1 MTHPAS
7 RPPMPVGSW
16 NWAMTVRRSR
26 CLTFIARVHNLQYAR
41 GQVSE
46 RSLSIGELS
55 ERTGVAVTA
64 LRYYDELGLV
74 RPQSRVSGQ
83 RRYAA
88 SAVRAVGVVLFLR
101 DVGFSLGEIGELVA
115 GGPHNGLWSELI
127 DRKLT
132 ALAEK
137 EHRLAVARVA
147 LEHARDCP
155 AQDPTRCPRFWTISD
170 ARLDGES
177 LEDSHTAVH

>member
-1 MTHPAS
+1 
-7 RPPMPVGSW
+7 
-16 NWAMTVRRSR
+16 
-26 CLTFIARVHNLQYAR
+26 
-41 GQVSE
+41 VSE

-74 RPQSRVSGQ
+74 RPQGRTSGQ
-83 RRYAA
+83 RRYSE
-88 SAVRAVGVVLFLR
+88 SAVRAVGIVLFLR

-115 GGPHNGLWSELI
+115 GGPRNGVWSDLI
-127 DRKLT
+127 DRKLA
-132 ALAEK
+132 ALTEQ
-137 EHRLAVARVA
+137 ERSLAVARIA

-155 AQDPTRCPRFWTISD
+155 AEDPTRCPRFWTIID
-170 ARLDGES
+170 ARLDGAS